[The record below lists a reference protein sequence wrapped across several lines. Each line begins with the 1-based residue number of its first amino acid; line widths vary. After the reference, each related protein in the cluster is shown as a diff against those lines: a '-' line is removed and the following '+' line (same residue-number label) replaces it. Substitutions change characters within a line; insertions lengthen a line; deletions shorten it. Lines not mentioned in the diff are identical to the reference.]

1 MLIFKTTMVITCV
14 PEREHHMHRRLLAI
28 ATISACTLAIAGC
41 SDSGPDSGSSSSA
54 SSDKVDVVA
63 STNVW
68 GSIAQA
74 IGRDKVNVDSIIDS
88 PDQDP
93 HDYEA
98 TAKDKLAFS
107 KARIVIANG
116 GGYDDWA
123 TKLVKSSGSKAD
135 FIDAVKTSGL
145 KKPGQKEF
153 NEHVFYSID
162 SARKVAKVVE
172 SDLVKASPDNKSTFE
187 TNLKD
192 FESKLDGLK
201 TRAIKVGERHPNSTA
216 IATEPVVGYL
226 LEDMKIKN
234 ITPDEFVEQSET
246 EAGPS
251 TKVVHETTSL
261 ISDKKASTLLVN
273 GQTSDDVTKI
283 LQKAAQ
289 NAGIPQTGVWE
300 TFPKGVDNYPDFIG
314 KAIDSIDKGLA

>member
-1 MLIFKTTMVITCV
+1 
-14 PEREHHMHRRLLAI
+14 MHRHLLAI
-28 ATISACTLAIAGC
+28 ATLSACALAMAGC
-41 SDSGPDSGSSSSA
+41 SNSGPDSGSGPSA

-68 GSIAQA
+68 GSVAQA
-74 IGRDKVNVDSIIDS
+74 IGGDKVNVHSIINS

-107 KARIVIANG
+107 KAKIAITNG

-123 TKLVKSSGSKAD
+123 TKLVKSTSPQAD
-135 FIDAVKTSGL
+135 FIDAVETSGL
-145 KKPGQKEF
+145 KKPGDKEF

-162 SARKVAKVVE
+162 SVRKVAKVVE
-172 SDLVKASPDNKSTFE
+172 SDLVKTSPDNKSTFE

-192 FESKLDGLK
+192 FESKLTDLK
-201 TRAIKVGERHPNSTA
+201 ARATKVGKKHPHSTA
-216 IATEPVVGYL
+216 IATEPVAGYL

-251 TKVVHETTSL
+251 TKVVHETTDL
-261 ISDKKASTLLVN
+261 LTQKKASDRKSV
-273 GQTSDDVTKI
+273 V
-283 LQKAAQ
+283 
-289 NAGIPQTGVWE
+289 
-300 TFPKGVDNYPDFIG
+300 
-314 KAIDSIDKGLA
+314 

>member
-1 MLIFKTTMVITCV
+1 
-14 PEREHHMHRRLLAI
+14 MHRHLLAI
-28 ATISACTLAIAGC
+28 ATLSACALAMAGC
-41 SDSGPDSGSSSSA
+41 SNSGPDSGSGPSA

-68 GSIAQA
+68 GSVAQA
-74 IGRDKVNVDSIIDS
+74 IGGDKVNVHSIIDS

-107 KARIVIANG
+107 KAKIAITNG

-123 TKLVKSSGSKAD
+123 TKLVKSTSPQAD
-135 FIDAVKTSGL
+135 FIDAVETSGL
-145 KKPGQKEF
+145 KKPGGKEF

-162 SARKVAKVVE
+162 SVRKVAKVVE
-172 SDLVKASPDNKSTFE
+172 SDLVKTSPDNKSTFE

-192 FESKLDGLK
+192 FESKLTDLK
-201 TRAIKVGERHPNSTA
+201 ARATKVGKKHPHGTA
-216 IATEPVVGYL
+216 IATEPVAGYL

-251 TKVVHETTSL
+251 TKVVHETTELLSQ
-261 ISDKKASTLLVN
+261 KKASVLLVN
-273 GQTSDDVTKI
+273 GQTGDDVTKT
-283 LQKAAQ
+283 LQKAASK
-289 NAGIPQTGVWE
+289 AHIHEVGVWE
-300 TFPKGVDNYPDFIG
+300 TFPKGVDNYPEFIG
-314 KAIDSIDKGLA
+314 KAIDSIEKGLA

>member
-1 MLIFKTTMVITCV
+1 
-14 PEREHHMHRRLLAI
+14 MHRHLLAI
-28 ATISACTLAIAGC
+28 ATLSACALAMAGC
-41 SDSGPDSGSSSSA
+41 SNSGPDSGSGPSA

-68 GSIAQA
+68 GSVAQA
-74 IGRDKVNVDSIIDS
+74 IGGDKVNVHSIIDS

-107 KARIVIANG
+107 KAKIAITNG

-123 TKLVKSSGSKAD
+123 TKLVKSTSPQAD
-135 FIDAVKTSGL
+135 FIDAVETSGL
-145 KKPGQKEF
+145 KKPGGKEF

-162 SARKVAKVVE
+162 SVRKVAKVVE
-172 SDLVKASPDNKSTFE
+172 SDLVKTSPDNKSTFE

-192 FESKLDGLK
+192 FESKLTDLK
-201 TRAIKVGERHPNSTA
+201 ARATKVGKKHPHSTA
-216 IATEPVVGYL
+216 IATEPVAGYL

-251 TKVVHETTSL
+251 TKVVHETTELLSQ
-261 ISDKKASTLLVN
+261 KKASVLLVN
-273 GQTSDDVTKI
+273 GQTGDDVTKT
-283 LQKAAQ
+283 LQKAASK
-289 NAGIPQTGVWE
+289 AHIHEVGVWE
-300 TFPKGVDNYPDFIG
+300 TFPKGVDNYPEFIG
-314 KAIDSIDKGLA
+314 KAIDSIEKGLA